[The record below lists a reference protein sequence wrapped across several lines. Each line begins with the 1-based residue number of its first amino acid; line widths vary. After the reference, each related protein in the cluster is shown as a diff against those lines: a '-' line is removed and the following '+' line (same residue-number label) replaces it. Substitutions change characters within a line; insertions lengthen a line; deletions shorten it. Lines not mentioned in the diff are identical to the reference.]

1 MLEKTAASLE
11 PCGLQRV
18 LPGAAKSLRSNRQ
31 LHTAFWQHGA
41 ADVEPSDAWQ
51 ALMHG
56 LADSAAADSSSR
68 KPAPDPPNATAIRA
82 STFLL
87 DFLYPAGTV
96 AFLRRFYP
104 TAIDRRETHRAIQSF
119 AKVSPRLYTSSA
131 PSSEAQT
138 TVQEEQRSDLGEQA
152 GYGGGSDLTL
162 AQNFSQ
168 LEVPPAPPG
177 DVALHSTALA
187 DLLASGNPDDGEPV
201 WHHYVSLDRSARKK
215 YLSPTLLFLSKTNR
229 ATDSWRIIE
238 LFQQLAPDQWD
249 SNSFL
254 AGLTAEM
261 NLGNEAKALGIFTTG
276 LGLSQVDTNALV
288 EALDLLLASALRAPD
303 LTQVKTVWSS
313 YEAIRER
320 LNLEGITRQLHR
332 VAAVPGL
339 AAKIL
344 EGKRYFKHKSKNQ
357 YNHEGKIPLLKL
369 LIRRALCSC
378 TDDEVKPLLQ
388 LTTNP
393 LAFEDVLRRSNPHW
407 KKLRISIYHMYR
419 KLEGNIEPSHAVLH
433 EVFRAYCSLSST
445 PDKLAGVEI
454 LWGDWHKYHKQPTR
468 RAYQRYMAFYASRG
482 DKARVF
488 SMWEDYIRLYDKSDD
503 VLKADDTFAHL
514 LQVHAVRQEL
524 DKVQEVFGSITDKF
538 SLQPSRTCWN
548 ILLNAHRRAYD
559 YDGAIRVFEKIS
571 STIGADRW
579 SYATLM
585 AMAASRGDEGFTMD
599 LYRRARREN
608 VIDNDVATLAALI
621 EAYCQN
627 DHFNAAEDVCIRSA
641 RRGMKETQLWN
652 RVLHAY
658 AIRAN
663 LASINR
669 ILNLMTEMGISYDE
683 TTYQELL
690 LGLSL
695 CRQSHHA
702 LHLLAV
708 AIRDNAFEVQEHH
721 FHTLM
726 GAFIKT
732 AEPHLVLRIHKLMEQ
747 CGLRASAASM
757 THVMTALGQWHK
769 MPMAMRRGQRLVDAV
784 GKVWRE
790 FYQLFQRDYR
800 GVANNRPSS
809 SYRSPASMVMQISPV
824 SYQIGRM
831 VYLFTQMKDMGTVEE
846 LIELYRYVVQ
856 GDKHSNEP
864 LPAALL
870 SSLMLAQASE
880 QRYDTVREIWDV
892 MFAMAK
898 EGGLSAE
905 YTERS
910 PRTSRIS
917 PRFKYVLSDALKVM
931 QNLYMAQ
938 RDAAGL
944 QKLVEEVYR
953 EGFEIDSKNWNLHIQ
968 CLVRLKAYRPAFE
981 LCEKW
986 LMPNWAGW
994 ATVRQRE
1001 NIKNELPLDLRR
1013 KGQMKRVL
1021 RPVAHTLYYLARAYM
1036 ELDKMSPWS
1045 PEAAQILGQVEGKTP
1060 RCYRAIMTMMRIH
1073 TDAEYAIL
1081 GRQEDDVP
1089 QKWLDAAAEDDYVG
1103 AVPEL
1108 EAWEEPT
1115 DGLKTQAH
1123 SGA

>member
-1 MLEKTAASLE
+1 
-11 PCGLQRV
+11 
-18 LPGAAKSLRSNRQ
+18 
-31 LHTAFWQHGA
+31 
-41 ADVEPSDAWQ
+41 
-51 ALMHG
+51 MHG
-56 LADSAAADSSSR
+56 FADSATTDSGAR
-68 KPAPDPPNATAIRA
+68 KPAPDAPNATVIRA

-87 DFLYPAGTV
+87 DFLYPVGTV

-104 TAIDRRETHRAIQSF
+104 TAIDRRDSHRAIQSF

-131 PSSEAQT
+131 PSSEARAA
-138 TVQEEQRSDLGEQA
+138 VQEEQRGDAGEQVGNGASSDLA
-152 GYGGGSDLTL
+152 LTRDP
-162 AQNFSQ
+162 SG
-168 LEVPPAPPG
+168 LEVPSTSLAPG
-177 DVALHSTALA
+177 DVARHSKALTH
-187 DLLASGNPDDGEPV
+187 LLAVGNPDDGEQV
-201 WHHYVSLDRSARKK
+201 WNHYASLDRSTRRD

-238 LFQQLAPDQWD
+238 LFQQLAPYQWD

-261 NLGNEAKALGIFTTG
+261 NLGNEAKALSIFTTG
-276 LGLSQVDTNALV
+276 LGLSHIDTDALV
-288 EALDLLLASALRAPD
+288 EALDILLASALRAPD
-303 LTQVKTVWSS
+303 LSQVKKVWSS
-313 YEAIRER
+313 YLAIQARI
-320 LNLEGITRQLHR
+320 NIEGITDQLHR

-339 AAKIL
+339 AAKVL
-344 EGKRYFKHKSKNQ
+344 EGKPFFRHKSKNQ
-357 YNHEGKIPLLKL
+357 NNPEGKIPLLKL
-369 LIRRALCSC
+369 LTRRALCSC

-388 LTTNP
+388 LTTDP
-393 LAFEDVLRRSNPHW
+393 AAFEEILRRPNPQW
-407 KKLRISIYHMYR
+407 KKLRIAVYHMYR
-419 KLEGNIEPSHAVLH
+419 NIPGEAAPSHAVLH

-445 PDKLAGVEI
+445 PDKLAGAEL
-454 LWGDWHKYHKQPTR
+454 LWGDWHKYHKHPTR

-488 SMWEDYIRLYDKSDD
+488 DMWEDYIRLYDKSDD
-503 VLKADDTFAHL
+503 VLRADDTFAHL

-524 DKVQEVFGSITDKF
+524 DQVLEVFSSITDKF
-538 SLQPSRTCWN
+538 KLQPSRACWN
-548 ILLNAHRRAYD
+548 IVLNAHRRAYD
-559 YDGAIRVFEKIS
+559 YDGAIRVFERIS
-571 STIGADRW
+571 ETVGADRW

-585 AMAASRGDEGFTMD
+585 QMAASRGDEAFTMD

-627 DHFNAAEDVCIRSA
+627 DHFNAAEDVCVRSA
-641 RRGMKETQLWN
+641 KRGMKETQLWN

-669 ILNLMTEMGISYDE
+669 ILNLMTDMGISYDE
-683 TTYQELL
+683 ATYQELL
-690 LGLSL
+690 LGLAL

-708 AIRDNAFEVQEHH
+708 AIKDNAFEVQEHH

-747 CGLRASAASM
+747 CGLRSSAASM

-769 MPMAMRRGQRLVDAV
+769 MPLAMRRGQRLTDAV

-809 SYRSPASMVMQISPV
+809 YRSPASMVMQTSPLAF
-824 SYQIGRM
+824 QIGRM

-870 SSLMLAQASE
+870 NSLMLAHASE
-880 QRYDTVREIWDV
+880 QKYDTVHEIWNT

-910 PRTSRIS
+910 PRTSKIS
-917 PRFKYVLSDALKVM
+917 PRFKYILSDALKVM
-931 QNLYMAQ
+931 QNMYMAQ
-938 RDAAGL
+938 GDTAGL

-994 ATVRQRE
+994 ATVRRRE
-1001 NIKNELPLDLRR
+1001 NMKNELPLDLRR
-1013 KGQMKRVL
+1013 KGQMRRVL

-1036 ELDKMSPWS
+1036 ELDRMSPWS
-1045 PEAAQILGQVEGKTP
+1045 PEAAKVLGEVEAKTP
-1060 RCYRAIMTMMRIH
+1060 RCYRAIMSMMRVH
-1073 TDAEYAIL
+1073 TDAEHAIL
-1081 GRQEDDVP
+1081 GRREQDLP
-1089 QKWLDAAAEDDYVG
+1089 QKWLGADNDADAGNVAGDDYYVG
-1103 AVPEL
+1103 AAPEDL
-1108 EAWEEPT
+1108 EEPV
-1115 DGLKTQAH
+1115 DAFDAQQAH
-1123 SGA
+1123 GES